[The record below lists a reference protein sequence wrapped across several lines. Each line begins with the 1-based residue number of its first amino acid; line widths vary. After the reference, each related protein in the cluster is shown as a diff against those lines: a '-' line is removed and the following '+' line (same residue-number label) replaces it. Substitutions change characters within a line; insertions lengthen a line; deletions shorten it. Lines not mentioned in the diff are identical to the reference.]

1 MARSLRFRFRIY
13 GYVVDDQRR
22 RSKQA
27 RGNRSIVIH
36 THSPTQE
43 LRYLLSPLNP
53 KSYEFL
59 EETPMVSEPEGRF
72 LHYGRNDKLEESRF
86 LAS

>member
-27 RGNRSIVIH
+27 RGNTSIVIP
-36 THSPTQE
+36 THSPTQD
-43 LRYLLSPLNP
+43 LLTILAESP
-53 KSYEFL
+53 
-59 EETPMVSEPEGRF
+59 EPD
-72 LHYGRNDKLEESRF
+72 LL
-86 LAS
+86 